1 MTAHH
6 DLDRELTAFL
16 REGPTELPD
25 ESLDAVFDRTE
36 QTRQR
41 VVIGPWRLPDMNKFV
56 TYGLGAV
63 AVVVLLFVGSQF
75 FGEAGGLFGA
85 EPTPTPTP
93 EATLESTPEPT
104 ASPEPSPSP
113 PPPLTQ
119 SFTSTLHGI
128 SLSYPEG
135 WFSEAA
141 TEPWTGGQV
150 LFREP
155 PADFLYDPTLND
167 HLFLFIAS
175 QSIGNSTP
183 DDWVAQQLAGYECTG
198 VRADH
203 RGRCHRA
210 DWRRRL
216 QRGGR
221 DDRRSRVPRRALH
234 VQRRA
239 MAFVYVQPSV
249 VRRAARNRAAPS
261 RGRRRLRVVVPT
273 VPLRGAVTDR
283 DPDQCP
289 GAAHMGRPVRCV
301 PTLLHTASAVAE
313 RQPSSRVWKTHLSRR
328 ATIAVPLHSPAR
340 DAPVLRL
347 RARGAAR

>member
-1 MTAHH
+1 MNAQH
-6 DLDRELTAFL
+6 DLDQQLSAFL
-16 REGPTELPD
+16 REGPEELPN
-25 ESLDAVFDRTE
+25 ESFDAVRDRTE

-135 WFSEAA
+135 WFSKAA
-141 TEPWTGGQV
+141 TEPWTGGQT

-175 QSIGNSTP
+175 QSIGDSTP
-183 DDWVAQQLAGYECTG
+183 DDWVAQQLAGYGCTESEPTTVDG
-198 VRADH
+198 ATGLIGADCNVAAVTTDG
-203 RGRCHRA
+203 RGY
-210 DWRRRL
+210 L
-216 QRGGR
+216 
-221 DDRRSRVPRRALH
+221 VAL
-234 VQRRA
+234 
-239 MAFVYVQPSV
+239 YTSSDEPWLSSTY
-249 VRRAARNRAAPS
+249 NRAWFDELLA
-261 RGRRRLRVVVPT
+261 T
-273 VPLRGAVTDR
+273 VQLHPEDAVDS
-283 DPDQCP
+283 
-289 GAAHMGRPVRCV
+289 
-301 PTLLHTASAVAE
+301 AS
-313 RQPSSRVWKTHLSRR
+313 
-328 ATIAVPLHSPAR
+328 
-340 DAPVLRL
+340 
-347 RARGAAR
+347 